1 MQPNGRK
8 TNMNSSSDSNGRKRR
23 IVSGSSSVKKTS
35 DRPVSTNGPVGKKD
49 AYQGRKIQFQ
59 KKAES
64 SQQSSAQNT
73 AQNTLFQAA
82 SQQNQNQQSTQQT
95 VFTQQSTQG
104 TAASMEARFR
114 QTAPKRAISIWRSRC
129 GWTVLSGFVDRKP
142 S

>member
-59 KKAES
+59 KKTES
-64 SQQSSAQNT
+64 TQQSSAQNT

-82 SQQNQNQQSTQQT
+82 SQQNQNQQAINSLVADISTLQRLNLT
-95 VFTQQSTQG
+95 SLANGEIDAKSAVELNKSLNTALQSVVRLG
-104 TAASMEARFR
+104 
-114 QTAPKRAISIWRSRC
+114 
-129 GWTVLSGFVDRKP
+129 LL
-142 S
+142 

>member
-1 MQPNGRK
+1 
-8 TNMNSSSDSNGRKRR
+8 MNSSSDSNGRKRR

-59 KKAES
+59 KKTES

-104 TAASMEARFR
+104 TAA
-114 QTAPKRAISIWRSRC
+114 RASGSGKLIRILLIVAVIVIGLIFLRS
-129 GWTVLSGFVDRKP
+129 
-142 S
+142 